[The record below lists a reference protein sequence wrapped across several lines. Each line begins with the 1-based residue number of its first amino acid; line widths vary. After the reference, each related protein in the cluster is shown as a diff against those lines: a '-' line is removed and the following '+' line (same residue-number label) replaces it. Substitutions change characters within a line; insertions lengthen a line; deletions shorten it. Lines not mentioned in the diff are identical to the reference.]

1 MTVLLF
7 PCHKN
12 KSNSWPQRY
21 FKDWYHPTISQ
32 SVRCISAPC
41 VVCPRLVVLPSHR
54 VLAAPSGRLK
64 VNMGNIYVKQKNYPK
79 AIKMYRMALD
89 QVSNTN
95 KEMRIKIMQ
104 NIGLVFVRMG
114 QYTDAITSFE
124 HIMSESPNI
133 KTGFNLI
140 LCYFAIGDRERMKK
154 AFQKLISVPLGID
167 DEDKYILSNVSVN
180 FVFIFGSKASLTWV
194 CGVCGRKRFESIQTA
209 FCRFDLYLVLLIFSL
224 KHSVWL

>member
-1 MTVLLF
+1 MS
-7 PCHKN
+7 P
-12 KSNSWPQRY
+12 
-21 FKDWYHPTISQ
+21 
-32 SVRCISAPC
+32 
-41 VVCPRLVVLPSHR
+41 LP
-54 VLAAPSGRLK
+54 PSGRLK

-79 AIKMYRMALD
+79 AIKMYRMAVD

-124 HIMSESPNI
+124 HIMSESPNV

-140 LCYFAIGDRERMKK
+140 LCYYAIGDRERMKK

-167 DEDKYILSNVSVN
+167 DEDKYIPSNVS
-180 FVFIFGSKASLTWV
+180 
-194 CGVCGRKRFESIQTA
+194 GRTAVRF
-209 FCRFDLYLVLLIFSL
+209 FF
-224 KHSVWL
+224 

>member
-1 MTVLLF
+1 
-7 PCHKN
+7 
-12 KSNSWPQRY
+12 
-21 FKDWYHPTISQ
+21 
-32 SVRCISAPC
+32 
-41 VVCPRLVVLPSHR
+41 
-54 VLAAPSGRLK
+54 
-64 VNMGNIYVKQKNYPK
+64 MGNIYVKQKNYPK

-133 KTGFNLI
+133 KAGFNLI

-167 DEDKYILSNVSVN
+167 DEDKYILSNVSAN
-180 FVFIFGSKASLTWV
+180 FVFVFGFSAFLTCVW
-194 CGVCGRKRFESIQTA
+194 
-209 FCRFDLYLVLLIFSL
+209 LYHNLQDLVLLIFSL
-224 KHSVWL
+224 KHSIRLYPIALCDLYHVCWSVSG

>member
-1 MTVLLF
+1 M
-7 PCHKN
+7 
-12 KSNSWPQRY
+12 
-21 FKDWYHPTISQ
+21 
-32 SVRCISAPC
+32 RCISGPC
-41 VVCPRLVVLPSHR
+41 VICPRLVVLPSR
-54 VLAAPSGRLK
+54 CVLTAPSGRLK

-167 DEDKYILSNVSVN
+167 DEDKYILSNVSAKS
-180 FVFIFGSKASLTWV
+180 VFIFGSKESLT
-194 CGVCGRKRFESIQTA
+194 CEMGVNGFKP
-209 FCRFDLYLVLLIFSL
+209 VLHVDTHYHNLQYFVVLIFSL
-224 KHSVWL
+224 KHSFRL

>member
-1 MTVLLF
+1 ME
-7 PCHKN
+7 N
-12 KSNSWPQRY
+12 ESRRNQNNWPQRY
-21 FKDWYHPTISQ
+21 FEDWYHPTISQ
-32 SVRCISAPC
+32 SVRSISAHC
-41 VVCPRLVVLPSHR
+41 VICPLLVVLPSR
-54 VLAAPSGRLK
+54 CLLAVPSGRLK

-124 HIMSESPNI
+124 HIMCESPNI

-167 DEDKYILSNVSVN
+167 DEDKYILSNVSVK
-180 FVFIFGSKASLTWV
+180 FVFIFGLKASLT
-194 CGVCGRKRFESIQTA
+194 CETGLNLQ
-209 FCRFDLYLVLLIFSL
+209 YLVLLTFSL
-224 KHSVWL
+224 KHSIRL

>member
-1 MTVLLF
+1 MIKSSLYSFLRVHFVFLNALIYQMTGDRWKINHVET
-7 PCHKN
+7 K
-12 KSNSWPQRY
+12 
-21 FKDWYHPTISQ
+21 TIGHD
-32 SVRCISAPC
+32 VILKIGVSALYQC
-41 VVCPRLVVLPSHR
+41 TLCDFFFFFPRLVVLPSHC
-54 VLAAPSGRLK
+54 VLAATSGRLK

-124 HIMSESPNI
+124 HIMGESPNI

-167 DEDKYILSNVSVN
+167 DEDKYILSNVSVK
-180 FVFIFGSKASLTWV
+180 FVFIFGFKAVSATRLTII
-194 CGVCGRKRFESIQTA
+194 CSIL
-209 FCRFDLYLVLLIFSL
+209 FYSSF
-224 KHSVWL
+224 H